1 VSRQRRRDKGQQ
13 LNRTSKRGCRLEDPL
28 RERERERTLP
38 RSEARWERGSSKGG
52 GLPEGEHA
60 PSSSHRYSSL
70 TCLSPAS
77 LICGLFLS
85 CGVRGALFL
94 LPGELVLRPFLGDSA

>member
-1 VSRQRRRDKGQQ
+1 LQ
-13 LNRTSKRGCRLEDPL
+13 
-28 RERERERTLP
+28 

-77 LICGLFLS
+77 LICGLTFRR
-85 CGVRGALFL
+85 CEGGALFL
-94 LPGELVLRPFLGDSA
+94 LPGELVLGPFLGDYV